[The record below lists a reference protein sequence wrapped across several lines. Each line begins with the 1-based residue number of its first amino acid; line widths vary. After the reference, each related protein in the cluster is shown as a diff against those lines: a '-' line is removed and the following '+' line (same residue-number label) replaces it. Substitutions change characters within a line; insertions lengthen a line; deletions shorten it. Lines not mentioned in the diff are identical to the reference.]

1 MASSLRTRLI
11 GVIAGGLLTAC
22 QQTPMSPSSPHISMR
37 TINHAMGSTDIPAA
51 PERVV
56 VLDYAPL
63 DTALA
68 LDLVPIGT
76 TEIPISPI
84 YPEVIN
90 DITVVGKGQQPNLE
104 TILKLKPDLILGSK
118 ISAEKWY
125 RQLSEIAPTIL
136 TEDNGRDGSWKENF
150 RLYANVLGQP
160 DQAEQLLD
168 DYQQRINALQ
178 SKLEQPLKTM
188 TVSVITHWSGGVLAY
203 SADSFSGSVLQ
214 DIGFERNPYQGKGK
228 RYGISLSREELSAI
242 DGDILFLMYRST
254 NDYGVTKTEFVSDPL
269 WSTLNVVEQGIVC
282 EVDST
287 TWSGGRSIL
296 AANQI
301 LADVELC
308 LFQSN

>member
-1 MASSLRTRLI
+1 
-11 GVIAGGLLTAC
+11 
-22 QQTPMSPSSPHISMR
+22 MSPSSPHISMR

-76 TEIPISPI
+76 TEVPISPI